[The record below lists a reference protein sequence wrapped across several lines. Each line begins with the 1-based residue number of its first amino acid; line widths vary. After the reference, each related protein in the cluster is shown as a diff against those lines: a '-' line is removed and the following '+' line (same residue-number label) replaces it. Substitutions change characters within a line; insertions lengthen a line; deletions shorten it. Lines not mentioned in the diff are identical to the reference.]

1 LVSLNRRRVDD
12 AAARAQVGQRKSAE
26 PEHGEARWPIGP
38 LELFSVERLEVGAR
52 HLVRRVVDEDVQPAE
67 AFRGCGDEVLAV
79 ALVSDDETF
88 AYFWSVELALPA
100 NCR

>member
-1 LVSLNRRRVDD
+1 
-12 AAARAQVGQRKSAE
+12 
-26 PEHGEARWPIGP
+26 
-38 LELFSVERLEVGAR
+38 
-52 HLVRRVVDEDVQPAE
+52 LVRRVVDEDVQPAE